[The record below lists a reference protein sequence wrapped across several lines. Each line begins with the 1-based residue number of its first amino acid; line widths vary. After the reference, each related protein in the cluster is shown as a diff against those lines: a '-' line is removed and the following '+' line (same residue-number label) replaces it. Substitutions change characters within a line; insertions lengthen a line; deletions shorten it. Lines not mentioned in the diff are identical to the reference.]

1 MTHENLNDH
10 GDESLD
16 EHMVAVTLTL
26 SGDWKDDPLRVISG
40 ISEGAKA
47 LTKWQR
53 KAVNIARQQGL
64 TWDEI
69 GDAAGVS
76 RQAAWERFST
86 D

>member
-1 MTHENLNDH
+1 MMEDNLNGDH
-10 GDESLD
+10 K
-16 EHMVAVTLTL
+16 VAVTLTL
-26 SGDWKDDPLRVISG
+26 SDDWKDDPLRVIAG

-47 LTKWQR
+47 LEKWQR
-53 KAVNIARQQGL
+53 KAVNAARQQGR

-69 GDAAGVS
+69 GDASGVS